1 MTQPGGE
8 DNRDDAE
15 KQPPLHGSE
24 DQSSGDLSADDQ
36 STEEQSAEEHS
47 AENPDAGAE
56 GGADHDAD
64 SDAPLEEETE
74 LLGADSESRAEDPDA
89 SDVTA
94 PEYSADSPDEDS
106 SDEAA
111 SAGTAAAGVGSSEDS
126 SGSDDDSEA
135 PAEKPAAAAT
145 SRRSRREA
153 SGDVPSKRLNA
164 LPFVLAAV
172 LVIVLTG
179 GVLWWF
185 LGREDEEEPVDH
197 TRAENPTN
205 GIILSEAPPEEWL
218 TGDCLRD
225 FDPEDDLAAVTIIDC
240 DWDYDAQ
247 LIHWEDLEGEEHPG
261 EEQAMSVC
269 HAAQEE
275 VLDQEAVDEYHALE
289 GVVVHPD
296 EGTWEDDRRVNC
308 LLQRADG
315 EQMNGNFVMDPE
327 EESSA
332 EVGDEDVTE
341 EGAQDDAEQQT
352 EQDEADEDSQDDDP
366 ENGGGEAGAEEAEDT
381 A

>member
-8 DNRDDAE
+8 HHRDDAE

-24 DQSSGDLSADDQ
+24 DQSSGDLSTDDQ
-36 STEEQSAEEHS
+36 STEEESAEEHS
-47 AENPDAGAE
+47 AENPDAGSE

-89 SDVTA
+89 SDEAA
-94 PEYSADSPDEDS
+94 PEDSADSSEEGS

-111 SAGTAAAGVGSSEDS
+111 SAGTAAAGVGSS
-126 SGSDDDSEA
+126 DDDSDA
-135 PAEKPAAAAT
+135 PVEKVAAAAT

-153 SGDVPSKRLNA
+153 SGDVPSERLNA
-164 LPFVLAAV
+164 LPFVLAAA

-179 GVLWWF
+179 GVLWWL
-185 LGREDEEEPVDH
+185 LGREDEEPVDH

-225 FDPEDDLAAVTIIDC
+225 FDPEDDLAPVTIIDC
-240 DWDYDAQ
+240 DWAYDAQ
-247 LIHWEDLEGEEHPG
+247 LIHWEDLEGEEHSG

-289 GVVVHPD
+289 GVVAHPD
-296 EGTWEDDRRVNC
+296 ESTWEDDRRVNC

-315 EQMNGNFVMDPE
+315 EQMNGNFVVDPE
-327 EESSA
+327 EDSSA
-332 EVGDEDVTE
+332 EVGDEDVAE

-352 EQDEADEDSQDDDP
+352 EQGEADEDAQDEDP

>member
-8 DNRDDAE
+8 HHRDDAE

-24 DQSSGDLSADDQ
+24 DQSSGDLSTDDQ
-36 STEEQSAEEHS
+36 SAEEESAEEHS
-47 AENPDAGAE
+47 AENPDAGSK

-89 SDVTA
+89 SDEAA
-94 PEYSADSPDEDS
+94 PEDSADSSEEGS

-111 SAGTAAAGVGSSEDS
+111 SAGTAAAGVGSS
-126 SGSDDDSEA
+126 DDDSDA
-135 PAEKPAAAAT
+135 PVEKVAAAAT

-153 SGDVPSKRLNA
+153 SGDVPSERLNA
-164 LPFVLAAV
+164 LPFVLAAA

-179 GVLWWF
+179 GVLWWL
-185 LGREDEEEPVDH
+185 LGREDEEPVDH

-225 FDPEDDLAAVTIIDC
+225 FDPEDDLAPVTIIDC

-247 LIHWEDLEGEEHPG
+247 LIHWEDLEGEEHSG

-289 GVVVHPD
+289 GVVAHPD
-296 EGTWEDDRRVNC
+296 ESTWEDDRRVNC

-315 EQMNGNFVMDPE
+315 EQMNGNFVVDPE
-327 EESSA
+327 EDSSA
-332 EVGDEDVTE
+332 ETDDED
-341 EGAQDDAEQQT
+341 
-352 EQDEADEDSQDDDP
+352 
-366 ENGGGEAGAEEAEDT
+366 GGGETDVEETEET
-381 A
+381 E

>member
-8 DNRDDAE
+8 HSSDDPE
-15 KQPPLHGSE
+15 KQPPLHGPE
-24 DQSSGDLSADDQ
+24 RDTDG
-36 STEEQSAEEHS
+36 
-47 AENPDAGAE
+47 GAE
-56 GGADHDAD
+56 GGTDHDAD

-74 LLGADSESRAEDPDA
+74 LLGADFESRAEDPDA
-89 SDVTA
+89 SDEPA
-94 PEYSADSPDEDS
+94 SEDSADSPEEGS

-111 SAGTAAAGVGSSEDS
+111 VAGVTAAGVGSSDDN
-126 SGSDDDSEA
+126 SGSDGGSDA
-135 PAEKPAAAAT
+135 PAEKAAAAAT

-164 LPFVLAAV
+164 LPFVLAAA

-179 GVLWWF
+179 GVLWWL
-185 LGREDEEEPVDH
+185 LGREDEEPVDY

-225 FDPEDDLAAVTIIDC
+225 FDPEDDLAPVTIIDC
-240 DWDYDAQ
+240 GWGYDAQ

-261 EEQAMSVC
+261 EEAAQEQAMSVC

-289 GVVVHPD
+289 GVVAHPD
-296 EGTWEDDRRVNC
+296 ESTWEDDRRVNC

-315 EQMNGNFVMDPE
+315 EQMNGNFVVEPE
-327 EESSA
+327 EDSSA
-332 EVGDEDVTE
+332 EVGDEDVAE

-352 EQDEADEDSQDDDP
+352 EQGEADEDAQDEDP

>member
-8 DNRDDAE
+8 HHRDDAE

-24 DQSSGDLSADDQ
+24 DQSSWDLSTDDQ
-36 STEEQSAEEHS
+36 SAEEESAEEHS
-47 AENPDAGAE
+47 AENPDAGSE

-89 SDVTA
+89 SDEAA
-94 PEYSADSPDEDS
+94 PEDSADSSEEGS

-111 SAGTAAAGVGSSEDS
+111 SAGTAAAGVGSS
-126 SGSDDDSEA
+126 DDDSDA
-135 PAEKPAAAAT
+135 PVEKVAAAAT

-153 SGDVPSKRLNA
+153 SGDVPSERLNA
-164 LPFVLAAV
+164 LPFVLAAA

-179 GVLWWF
+179 GVLWWL
-185 LGREDEEEPVDH
+185 LGREDEEPVDH

-225 FDPEDDLAAVTIIDC
+225 FDPEDDLAPVTIIDC

-247 LIHWEDLEGEEHPG
+247 LIHWEDLEGEEHSG

-289 GVVVHPD
+289 GVVAHPD
-296 EGTWEDDRRVNC
+296 ESTWEDDRRVNC

-315 EQMNGNFVMDPE
+315 EQMNGNFVVDPE
-327 EESSA
+327 EDSSA
-332 EVGDEDVTE
+332 EVGDEDVAE

-352 EQDEADEDSQDDDP
+352 EQGEADEDAQDEDP